1 MSVNKTWNNIV
12 YSIPNTRG
20 ESGWETQLSQY
31 LQALA
36 DNAAT
41 NIFLKQAIRKATTTP
56 VTVSASTDC
65 TIIVDLA
72 GPGPSTVNLPAGAD
86 KQIFVIVDG
95 KGDASTNNIT
105 IDANGSE
112 TIEGSLTKV
121 IRLNRECLV
130 LQYSSSAGDWKVI
143 GGYVPNMVGGPAS
156 ATDNA
161 IARFDGTTGK
171 LVQNSG
177 VEVDDSGNIKMSY
190 SSSPLGR
197 INYQAASGNKVF
209 LLQTI
214 TSTNNYGIGVDSSN
228 LVTFGSVNAADTWDV
243 KAIQYASSGAVTL
256 GPATTFNYSGVT
268 HFISGNLAVKA
279 PTSPTTFQSGEFLL
293 SSNLKYST
301 RGNRYES
308 TLSGAGIALSTQ
320 NSGNNCIFFIS
331 NADGD
336 ATGTDGTIKG
346 SMTDTGAWTLGTST
360 TPSQHTVLANY
371 DNELGSLYVVNS
383 AATNAAPA
391 ANFYTAAATDS
402 TANRLVNFVRNG
414 IGQGAIV
421 CNGAGGVQ
429 FGAYSDERLKE
440 NLKPVESQL
449 DKIMAIEV
457 MRFDFKQEGWTKNCI
472 GTTAQKMRE
481 IYPECVGEGDD
492 EMKTL
497 SIGGWGPTEFKLVKA
512 IQEQQAII
520 DGLKARIEALENP

>member
-1 MSVNKTWNNIV
+1 M
-12 YSIPNTRG
+12 YF
-20 ESGWETQLSQY
+20 Y
-31 LQALA
+31 
-36 DNAAT
+36 NA
-41 NIFLKQAIRKATTTP
+41 
-56 VTVSASTDC
+56 
-65 TIIVDLA
+65 
-72 GPGPSTVNLPAGAD
+72 
-86 KQIFVIVDG
+86 
-95 KGDASTNNIT
+95 
-105 IDANGSE
+105 
-112 TIEGSLTKV
+112 
-121 IRLNRECLV
+121 
-130 LQYSSSAGDWKVI
+130 
-143 GGYVPNMVGGPAS
+143 
-156 ATDNA
+156 
-161 IARFDGTTGK
+161 
-171 LVQNSG
+171 
-177 VEVDDSGNIKMSY
+177 
-190 SSSPLGR
+190 
-197 INYQAASGNKVF
+197 
-209 LLQTI
+209 TI
-214 TSTNNYGIGVDSSN
+214 TGLQISST
-228 LVTFGSVNAADTWDV
+228 
-243 KAIQYASSGAVTL
+243 GAVTL